1 MESQESERSSVGGG
15 RGEADEVEADKDVK
29 PAAGASSAEERC
41 PICLEDFQDKAFVDA
56 CFHILPPLLY

>member
-1 MESQESERSSVGGG
+1 MESQEGEQSNEDGGQG
-15 RGEADEVEADKDVK
+15 VTDMTEEDVK

-56 CFHILPPLLY
+56 CFHILPPLLC